1 VVQLINP
8 DTKRALKFSDQSL
21 VDEDG
26 IFFPFVK
33 GAYRFATDNN
43 YTSNFGFQWNKF
55 EKTQIDR
62 FQNNSE
68 QSRERFFTVTN
79 WDEEEL
85 DGKNILEV
93 GSGAGRFT
101 TVVLEHTNAN
111 IFSVDYSNAVEANYR
126 NNGPHPRLQIFQ
138 ASIYQLPF
146 AARQFDKVFCFGV
159 LQHTPDFRESVR
171 ALIEMLKPGGE
182 LIVDFY
188 PIRGWYTKI
197 HAKYIGRPFFKRLD
211 HSQLLKWIDSNAN
224 RLISAYNF
232 FERIGVGRFVN
243 RFLPVCDIKRTLPAG
258 LTSDQLREWVVLDT
272 FDMFSPEHDHPQR
285 LQTVVNWFKEFG
297 MENVKGEV
305 IRYGNGNDVT
315 VVRGNAKFSQKA

>member
-1 VVQLINP
+1 VVQFINP
-8 DTKRALKFSDQSL
+8 VTKRALKFVDETL

-26 IFFPFVK
+26 NVFPLVN
-33 GAYRFATDNN
+33 GAYRFVSNDN

-55 EKTQIDR
+55 QQTQIDR
-62 FQNNSE
+62 FQSNVN

-79 WDEEEL
+79 WDKEQL
-85 DGKNILEV
+85 SGKNILEV

-101 TVVLEHTNAN
+101 QIVLNFTKAN
-111 IFSVDYSNAVEANYR
+111 LYSVDYSNAVEANFR
-126 NNGPHPRLQIFQ
+126 NNGPNENLKLFQ
-138 ASIYQLPF
+138 ASIYELPF
-146 AARQFDKVFCFGV
+146 APHQFDKVFCFGV

-171 ALIEMLKPGGE
+171 SLIEMLKPGGE
-182 LIVDFY
+182 LVIDFY

-211 HSQLLKWIDSNAN
+211 HFQLLKWIDSNAD

-243 RFLPVCDIKRTLPAG
+243 RFLPVCDIKHTMPAG
-258 LTSDQLREWVVLDT
+258 LTRDQLREWVILDT
-272 FDMFSPEHDHPQR
+272 FDMFSPAHDRPQR
-285 LQTVVNWFKEFG
+285 LWTVVNWFKEFG

-305 IRYGNGNDVT
+305 IEYGNKNEVT
-315 VVRGNAKFSQKA
+315 MIKGNAKFSQKV